1 MMSPIQHLQSPDAPK
16 PIGPYFPAVR
26 AGDFL
31 FVSGQIGLDP
41 KTGALVKGDIAAE
54 VKMALSNL
62 LAILKTAGAHPGQI
76 VKSTL
81 FLTDMADFHVV
92 NPLYAAI
99 FEGNNQYPARETV
112 AVKALP
118 AGASFEISCTV
129 FLG

>member
-1 MMSPIQHLQSPDAPK
+1 MSKINYIQSPDAPK

-41 KTGALVKGDIAAE
+41 KTGTLVKGDITAE
-54 VKMALSNL
+54 VQMALANL
-62 LAILKTAGAHPGQI
+62 LAILKAAGAHPGQI
-76 VKSTL
+76 VKSSL

-99 FEGNNQYPARETV
+99 FEGNNQFPARETV